1 MVPAH
6 STLLTE
12 QVEIIED
19 VVKWRKDLKLNA
31 MSQVL
36 AKVNEGGKEESH

>member
-6 STLLTE
+6 STLLSQ

-19 VVKWRKDLKLNA
+19 MVKWRKDIKVNA
-31 MSQVL
+31 MRKVL
-36 AKVNEGGKEESH
+36 AEMHEDGKEESP